1 MVKWREWLQT
11 PELLLDAALPV
22 LLNILAA
29 LLIFWIGKW
38 IVKRLIWLFRKVMG
52 RTHVDDMLI
61 GFLANML
68 YGIGLTVVVIAAL
81 GKLGVDTTSAAAV
94 LGGAALAV
102 GLALKD
108 QLSSFAAGLIL
119 IIFRPF
125 KKGDLVEVGG
135 TTGIVEEIKII
146 HTVMITFDN
155 QRVIVPNSNITT
167 HTITNF
173 YALPTRRIDLT
184 IGIGYSSDLRLA
196 KQVLERLLTEEPR
209 VLKDP
214 APSVVVR
221 DLMDNSV
228 DFAVRGW
235 TLTGDWWGARC
246 ALIEQIKLAFDEAGI
261 EMPFPQRSVH
271 IEGLDD
277 SLQKLLNQS
286 LVQPPSA
293 TVDTPSR

>member
-1 MVKWREWLQT
+1 MAIWREWSQT
-11 PELLLDAALPV
+11 SELLLDAALPV
-22 LLNILAA
+22 LVNMLAA
-29 LLIFWIGKW
+29 LLIFLIGKW
-38 IVKRLIWLFRKVMG
+38 IVKRLIWLFRKVMQ
-52 RTHVDDMLI
+52 RTHVDDMLVS
-61 GFLANML
+61 FLANVL
-68 YGIGLTVVVIAAL
+68 YGLGLTVVVIAAL

-108 QLSSFAAGLIL
+108 QLSSFAAGVIL

-155 QRVIVPNSNITT
+155 QRVVVPNANITT
-167 HTITNF
+167 NTITNF

-184 IGIGYSSDLRLA
+184 IGIGYNSDLRLA
-196 KQVLERLLTEEPR
+196 KQMLEQLITSEPR
-209 VLKDP
+209 VLTDP

-235 TLTGDWWGARC
+235 VLTGDWWGVRC
-246 ALIEQIKLAFDEAGI
+246 TLIEQIKLAFDEAGI
-261 EMPFPQRSVH
+261 EIPFPQRSVH

-293 TVDTPSR
+293 TSAAPNR

>member
-1 MVKWREWLQT
+1 MAIWREWSQT
-11 PELLLDAALPV
+11 SELLLDTALPV
-22 LLNILAA
+22 LVNILAA
-29 LLIFWIGKW
+29 LLIFLIGKW
-38 IVKRLIWLFRKVMG
+38 IVKRLIWLFRKVMQ
-52 RTHVDDMLI
+52 RTHVDDMLVS
-61 GFLANML
+61 FLANVL
-68 YGIGLTVVVIAAL
+68 YGLGLTVVVIAAL

-108 QLSSFAAGLIL
+108 QLSSFAAGVIL

-155 QRVIVPNSNITT
+155 QRVVVPNANITT
-167 HTITNF
+167 NTITNF

-184 IGIGYSSDLRLA
+184 IGIGYNSDLRLA
-196 KQVLERLLTEEPR
+196 KQMLEQLITSEPR
-209 VLKDP
+209 VLTDP

-235 TLTGDWWGARC
+235 VLTGDWWGVRC
-246 ALIEQIKLAFDEAGI
+246 TLIEQIKLAFDEAGI
-261 EMPFPQRSVH
+261 EIPFPQRSVH

-293 TVDTPSR
+293 TSAAPNR

>member
-1 MVKWREWLQT
+1 MTAISQWWQT
-11 PELLLDAALPV
+11 PELMLDAATPM

-29 LLIFWIGKW
+29 LLIFLLGKW
-38 IVKRLIWLFRKVMG
+38 LVKRLLWLFRKLMQ
-52 RTHVDDMLI
+52 RTHVDDMLT
-61 GFLANML
+61 GFLANVL
-68 YGIGLTVVVIAAL
+68 YGLGLTVVVIAAL
-81 GKLGVDTTSAAAV
+81 GQIGVDTTSAAAV

-108 QLSSFAAGLIL
+108 QLSSFAAGVIL

-125 KKGDLVEVGG
+125 KKGDLVEVGD

-155 QRVIVPNSNITT
+155 QRVVVPNSNITT
-167 HTITNF
+167 NTITNF

-196 KQVLERLLTEEPR
+196 KQVLEQLLSDEPR
-209 VLKDP
+209 ILKDP
-214 APSVVVR
+214 APSVVVK

-235 TLTGDWWGARC
+235 VSTDDWWSVRC
-246 ALIEQIKLAFDEAGI
+246 ALIERVKLTFDEAGI
-261 EMPFPQRSVH
+261 EIPFPQRSVH
-271 IEGLDD
+271 IEGLED
-277 SLQKLLNQS
+277 SLQKILHQS
-286 LVQPPSA
+286 SA
-293 TVDTPSR
+293 DRATPKPDSL

>member
-1 MVKWREWLQT
+1 MST
-11 PELLLDAALPV
+11 PNLWWQSPQLFLDAALPI
-22 LLNILAA
+22 LSNIVVA
-29 LLIFWIGKW
+29 LLIFWCGKW
-38 IVKRLIWLFRKVMG
+38 LVKRLVWLFRKLMQ
-52 RTHVDDMLI
+52 RTHIDDMLT
-61 GFLANML
+61 GFIANVL
-68 YGIGLTVVVIAAL
+68 YGLGLTVVVIAAL

-108 QLSSFAAGLIL
+108 QLSSFAAGVIL
-119 IIFRPF
+119 IVFRPF

-167 HTITNF
+167 NTITNF
-173 YALPTRRIDLT
+173 YALPQRRIDLT

-196 KQVLERLLTEEPR
+196 KQLLQQILSDEPR
-209 VLKDP
+209 ILKAP
-214 APSVVVR
+214 EPSVVVK

-235 TLTGDWWGARC
+235 TLTGDWWSVRC
-246 ALIEQIKLAFDEAGI
+246 ALIERIKLAFDDAGI
-261 EMPFPQRSVH
+261 EIPFPQRSIH

-277 SLQKLLNQS
+277 SLKKILNQS
-286 LVQPPSA
+286 SA
-293 TVDTPSR
+293 DATHSKPDSI

>member
-1 MVKWREWLQT
+1 MVKWREWWQT

-22 LLNILAA
+22 LLNMLAA
-29 LLIFWIGKW
+29 LLIFLIGKW

-68 YGIGLTVVVIAAL
+68 YGLGLTVVVLAAL
-81 GKLGVDTTSAAAV
+81 GRLGIETTSAAAV

-108 QLSSFAAGLIL
+108 QLSSFAAGVIL

-125 KKGDLVEVGG
+125 KRGDLVEVGG

-155 QRVIVPNSNITT
+155 QRVVVPNANITT
-167 HTITNF
+167 NTITNF

-184 IGIGYSSDLRLA
+184 VGIGYSSDLRLA
-196 KQVLERLLTEEPR
+196 KQILERLLAEEPR

-214 APSVVVR
+214 ESSVVVR

-261 EMPFPQRSVH
+261 EIPFPQRSVH
-271 IEGLDD
+271 VEGLEE
-277 SLQKLLNQS
+277 SLQKFLSQAS
-286 LVQPPSA
+286 VGA
-293 TVDTPSR
+293 TTDKPESP

>member
-1 MVKWREWLQT
+1 MAIWREWSQT

-22 LLNILAA
+22 LVNILAA
-29 LLIFWIGKW
+29 LLIFLIGKW
-38 IVKRLIWLFRKVMG
+38 IIKRLIWLFRKVMQ
-52 RTHVDDMLI
+52 RTHVDDMLVS
-61 GFLANML
+61 FLANVL
-68 YGIGLTVVVIAAL
+68 YGLGVTVVVIAAL

-108 QLSSFAAGLIL
+108 QLSSFAAGVIL
-119 IIFRPF
+119 IVFRPF

-155 QRVIVPNSNITT
+155 QRVVVPNANITT
-167 HTITNF
+167 NTITNF

-184 IGIGYSSDLRLA
+184 IGIGYNSDLRLA
-196 KQVLERLLTEEPR
+196 KQMLEQLITSEPR
-209 VLKDP
+209 VLTDP

-235 TLTGDWWGARC
+235 VLTGDWWGVRC
-246 ALIEQIKLAFDEAGI
+246 TLIEQIKLAFDEAGI
-261 EMPFPQRSVH
+261 EIPFPQRSVH

-277 SLQKLLNQS
+277 SLQKILDRSWAEPPTPKSDS
-286 LVQPPSA
+286 L
-293 TVDTPSR
+293 

>member
-1 MVKWREWLQT
+1 MAIWREWSQT
-11 PELLLDAALPV
+11 SELLLDAALPV
-22 LLNILAA
+22 LVNILAA
-29 LLIFWIGKW
+29 LLIFLIGKW
-38 IVKRLIWLFRKVMG
+38 IVKRLIWLFRKVMQ
-52 RTHVDDMLI
+52 RTHVDDMLVS
-61 GFLANML
+61 FLANVL
-68 YGIGLTVVVIAAL
+68 YGLGLTVVVIAAL

-108 QLSSFAAGLIL
+108 QLSSFAAGVIL

-155 QRVIVPNSNITT
+155 QRVVVPNANITT
-167 HTITNF
+167 NTITNF

-184 IGIGYSSDLRLA
+184 IGIGYNSDLRLA
-196 KQVLERLLTEEPR
+196 KQMLEQLITSEPR
-209 VLKDP
+209 VLTDP

-235 TLTGDWWGARC
+235 VLTGDWWGVRC
-246 ALIEQIKLAFDEAGI
+246 TLIEQIKLAFDEAGI
-261 EMPFPQRSVH
+261 EIPFPQRSVH

-293 TVDTPSR
+293 TSAAPNR

>member
-1 MVKWREWLQT
+1 MAVMNQWWQT
-11 PELLLDAALPV
+11 PELMLDAVLPIALN
-22 LLNILAA
+22 LLAA
-29 LLIFWIGKW
+29 LLIFLVGKW
-38 IVKRLIWLFRKVMG
+38 VIKRLVWLFRKVMQ
-52 RTHVDDMLI
+52 RTHVDEMLI

-108 QLSSFAAGLIL
+108 QLSSFAAGVIL

-125 KKGDLVEVGG
+125 KKGDMVEVGG

-155 QRVIVPNSNITT
+155 QRVVVPNSNITT
-167 HTITNF
+167 NTITNF
-173 YALPTRRIDLT
+173 YALPQRRVDLT
-184 IGIGYSSDLRLA
+184 VGIGYSSDLRLA
-196 KQVLERLLTEEPR
+196 KQILERLLTEEPR
-209 VLKDP
+209 ILKDP

-235 TLTGDWWGARC
+235 TLTGDWWSTRC
-246 ALIEQIKLAFDEAGI
+246 ALIEQIKLAFDEEGI

-271 IEGLDD
+271 IEGLDE

-286 LVQPPSA
+286 SA
-293 TVDTPSR
+293 DTSGSKADSL